1 MGVLNVP
8 LIFYKIFIN
17 AAKISG
23 GIMKVKELIKL
34 LQQAPE
40 NIDINVF
47 DNLTENLLLID
58 DVWIPKKED
67 MKSNKEVQLV
77 INKTDQEL
85 KVEGE

>member
-1 MGVLNVP
+1 
-8 LIFYKIFIN
+8 
-17 AAKISG
+17 
-23 GIMKVKELIKL
+23 MKVKELIKL

-85 KVEGE
+85 KVEEE